1 LNADYTKTVNCSRLG
16 LKTMKTKKYTVSL
29 VLGSGGARGLAHIG
43 IIEWLNENGFDIC
56 SIAGSSMGALIGGIY
71 AAGKLD
77 IYKNW
82 VRTLERTDVIRL
94 LDVSFGRTGLFKGE
108 RIIKA
113 LKELIGDSNIE
124 ELPVSFTAVATDIE
138 TEKEVWLSKG
148 PLFDAIRASIAIP
161 TIFTPFKYEGKKLL
175 DGGLVNP
182 IPIAPTLRDLT
193 DITIAVNLSGKDSIQ
208 HKIPTVRKER
218 MNDEKTYRNLLT
230 EFIEGLY
237 RKMEPK
243 ETEDMGLFDIVSQS
257 IDTMQNTIASFKLAS
272 YSPDFIINIPKDACR
287 FFEFE
292 KADEMIEIGRS
303 KAGETLSHLQD
314 V

>member
-1 LNADYTKTVNCSRLG
+1 MDTD
-16 LKTMKTKKYTVSL
+16 KKHKVSL

-43 IIEWLNENGFDIC
+43 VIEWLNENNFAIR
-56 SIAGSSMGALIGGIY
+56 SISGSSMGALIGGIY

-82 VRTLERTDVIRL
+82 VRALERKDVIRL
-94 LDVSFGRTGLFKGE
+94 LDLSFGRTGLFKGE
-108 RIIKA
+108 RIINA
-113 LKELIGDSNIE
+113 LKELIGERNIE
-124 ELPVSFTAVATDIE
+124 DLPISFTAVATDID

-161 TIFTPFKYEGKKLL
+161 TIFTPFKHEGKQLL

-193 DITIAVNLSGKDSIQ
+193 DMTIAVNLSGKDSVWQ
-208 HKIPTVRKER
+208 NKPTDTE
-218 MNDEKTYRNLLT
+218 DTSSHEKKYRNSIS
-230 EFIEGLY
+230 EFIAGLH
-237 RKMEPK
+237 RMIEAKEP
-243 ETEDMGLFDIVSQS
+243 EDMGLFEIMSQS

-272 YSPDFIINIPKDACR
+272 YSPDVIINIPKNACR

-292 KADEMIEIGRS
+292 KADEMIEIGRR
-303 KAGETLSHLQD
+303 KAQESLSNL
-314 V
+314 

>member
-1 LNADYTKTVNCSRLG
+1 
-16 LKTMKTKKYTVSL
+16 MKTKEYTVSL

-82 VRTLERTDVIRL
+82 VRALERTDVIRL

-108 RIIKA
+108 RIINA
-113 LKELIGDSNIE
+113 LKQLIGDSNIE
-124 ELPVSFTAVATDIE
+124 ELPISFTAVATDIE

-193 DITIAVNLSGKDSIQ
+193 DITIAVNLSGKDSIR
-208 HKIPTVRKER
+208 HKISNVRKQR
-218 MNDEKTYRNLLT
+218 KNHEKTYRNSIT
-230 EFIEGLY
+230 DFIEGLY
-237 RKMEPK
+237 RKMEHKGP
-243 ETEDMGLFDIVSQS
+243 EDLGLFDIVSQS

-272 YSPDFIINIPKDACR
+272 YSPDIIINIPKNACR

-303 KAGETLSHLQD
+303 KAGETLSHLHD

>member
-1 LNADYTKTVNCSRLG
+1 
-16 LKTMKTKKYTVSL
+16 MKTKKYTVSL

-56 SIAGSSMGALIGGIY
+56 SISGSSMGALIGGIY

-82 VRTLERTDVIRL
+82 VRALERTDVISL
-94 LDVSFGRTGLFKGE
+94 LDLSFGRTGLFKGE
-108 RIIKA
+108 RIINV

-124 ELPVSFTAVATDIE
+124 DLPISFTAVATDIE
-138 TEKEVWLSKG
+138 TGKEVWLSKG
-148 PLFDAIRASIAIP
+148 PLFNAIRASIAIP
-161 TIFTPFKYEGKKLL
+161 TILTPFKYEGKKLL

-182 IPIAPTLRDLT
+182 IPIAPTLRDLN
-193 DITIAVNLSGKDSIQ
+193 DITIAVNLSGKNS
-208 HKIPTVRKER
+208 VRR
-218 MNDEKTYRNLLT
+218 NNPNTRQATTFQEKTYRNSIT

-237 RKMEPK
+237 RKVEPK
-243 ETEDMGLFDIVSQS
+243 EPDDMGLFDIVSQS

-272 YSPDFIINIPKDACR
+272 YSPDIIINIPKNACR

-292 KADEMIEIGRS
+292 KADEMIEIGRG
-303 KAGETLSHLQD
+303 KANEALSHL
-314 V
+314 

>member
-1 LNADYTKTVNCSRLG
+1 
-16 LKTMKTKKYTVSL
+16 MKTKKYTISL

-56 SIAGSSMGALIGGIY
+56 SISGSSMGALIGGIY

-82 VRTLERTDVIRL
+82 VRALERTDVISL
-94 LDVSFGRTGLFKGE
+94 LDLSFGRTGLFKGE
-108 RIIKA
+108 RIINA

-124 ELPVSFTAVATDIE
+124 DLPISFTAVATDIE
-138 TEKEVWLSKG
+138 TGKEVWLSKG
-148 PLFDAIRASIAIP
+148 PLFNAIRASIAIP
-161 TIFTPFKYEGKKLL
+161 TILTPFKYEGKKLL

-182 IPIAPTLRDLT
+182 IPIAPTLRDLN
-193 DITIAVNLSGKDSIQ
+193 DITIAVNLSGKNS
-208 HKIPTVRKER
+208 VRR
-218 MNDEKTYRNLLT
+218 NNPNTRQATTFQEKTYRNSIT

-237 RKMEPK
+237 RKVEQKEPD
-243 ETEDMGLFDIVSQS
+243 DMGLFDIVSQS

-272 YSPDFIINIPKDACR
+272 YSPDIIINIPKNACR

-292 KADEMIEIGRS
+292 KADEMIEIGRG
-303 KAGETLSHLQD
+303 KANEALSHL
-314 V
+314 